1 MQNGAESPLISIPRD
16 AATVIILR
24 RLCNSTVGDF
34 EVLMVLRHP
43 DSIFVPNCHVFPGG
57 CLDEEDYMP
66 EAARF
71 CQGLDP
77 VRSQRLIRGISQPEK
92 AIGAWVAGIR
102 ETFEEVGLLLAYE
115 EDGSLVSIDSE
126 AQKAKYSAYRR
137 ALLEG
142 RIRFLDILKQERLT
156 LAADHLHYFSHWIT
170 PVPLPYR
177 YDVRFFV
184 AEAPADQEGAHDGLE
199 LTGHVWIRPKDALEQ
214 NEKGKFGLVL
224 PTIMN
229 LVEVSRFGTIEEVIR
244 STEAKM
250 IPAILTQMK
259 MIRGEYVE
267 VIPED
272 VIPNGPLPVHPE
284 SGQ

>member
-1 MQNGAESPLISIPRD
+1 MTMVTIPRD
-16 AATVIILR
+16 AATVMILR
-24 RLCNSTVGDF
+24 RPCDSSGRDF

-43 DSIFVPNCHVFPGG
+43 GSIFIPDCYVFPGG
-57 CLDEEDYMP
+57 CLDEEDYAP
-66 EAARF
+66 EVERF
-71 CQGLDP
+71 CRGLNQARA
-77 VRSQRLIRGISQPEK
+77 RSLIRDILPPEK
-92 AIGAWVAGIR
+92 AIGTWIAGIR

-115 EDGSLVSIDSE
+115 RDGSLVSIDSE
-126 AQKAKYSAYRR
+126 VQKAQYSAYRR
-137 ALLEG
+137 ALIEG
-142 RIRFLDILKQERLT
+142 RIGFLDILEQERLT
-156 LAADHLHYFSHWIT
+156 LATDHLHYFSHWIT
-170 PVPLPYR
+170 PEPLPYR

-184 AEAPADQEGAHDGLE
+184 AEAPADQEGMHDGLE

-214 NEKGKFGLVL
+214 CEQGKFGMVL

-229 LVEVSRFGTIEEVIR
+229 LVEVSGFMTIEEAIR
-244 STEAKM
+244 STEAKV

-272 VIPNGPLPVHPE
+272 VIPNGPLPVHSE